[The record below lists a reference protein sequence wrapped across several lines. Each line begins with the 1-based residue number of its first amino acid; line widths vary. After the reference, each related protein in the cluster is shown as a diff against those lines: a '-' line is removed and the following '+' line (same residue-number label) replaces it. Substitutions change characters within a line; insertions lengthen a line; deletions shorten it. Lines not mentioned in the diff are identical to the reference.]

1 MLTFK
6 RWQLAIIVAL
16 SAGFIAALYT
26 VAGVRPR
33 ATGGRH
39 ADPRSGAACKRRTV
53 ERRRPRC
60 LRTFATVPWVEP
72 GSAAA
77 VSGSLV

>member
-26 VAGVRPR
+26 VAEFGR
-33 ATGGRH
+33 ARL
-39 ADPRSGAACKRRTV
+39 V
-53 ERRRPRC
+53 E
-60 LRTFATVPWVEP
+60 
-72 GSAAA
+72 AAA
-77 VSGSLV
+77 DVQRAHEQ